1 MASALTGERPR
12 KSATRVSYA
21 WSMSKGHTPSEAEEA
36 RIEYEEAMYD
46 ERTFG
51 DYEPELWEIEE

>member
-1 MASALTGERPR
+1 
-12 KSATRVSYA
+12 
-21 WSMSKGHTPSEAEEA
+21 MSNGHTPSEAEEA

-51 DYEPELWEIEE
+51 DYEPDLWEIEE